1 MVARILLVED
11 DDMCQ
16 EIVTEYAEDSG
27 CTVDLASDGEQALR
41 QVSEHDYKLILM
53 DIMMPNMDGVEATR
67 RIRAMDDANKA
78 AVPIIAITARNPA
91 LEQDKWYAAGINS
104 VISKP
109 FEEDDLISVLK
120 QYT

>member
-1 MVARILLVED
+1 MGARILLVED

-16 EIVTEYAEDSG
+16 EIVSEYAEDSG
-27 CTVDLASDGEQALR
+27 CIVDLACDGEQALL
-41 QVSEHDYKLILM
+41 QICQHDYKLVLM

-67 RIRAMDDANKA
+67 RIRAMDDATKS
-78 AVPIIAITARNPA
+78 AVPIVAITARNPA
-91 LEQDKWYAAGINS
+91 LEQDKWFAAGINS

-109 FEEDDLISVLK
+109 FEEEDLIRVLE

>member
-1 MVARILLVED
+1 MDARILLVED

-27 CTVDLASDGEQALR
+27 FTVDLATDGEQAIV
-41 QVSEHDYKLILM
+41 QVSQNDYKLILM

-67 RIRAMDDANKA
+67 RIRAMDDTGKA
-78 AVPIIAITARNPA
+78 ATPIVAITARNPA
-91 LEQDKWYAAGINS
+91 LEQDKWYAAGINA

-109 FEEDDLISVLK
+109 FEEDDLISVLE
-120 QYT
+120 QYA